1 MRIFPAFSGHKSFP
15 AGRHNDAPSPAS
27 GLSASLHQAGFQLG
41 RLKTGTPAR
50 LDKRTINFVGLERQD
65 GDIPASGF
73 AYWGPGVKYE
83 VRGLVSIKSF

>member
-1 MRIFPAFSGHKSFP
+1 MRCVGQKTFP
-15 AGRHNDAPSPAS
+15 AGRHNDAPSPAT
-27 GLSASLHQAGFQLG
+27 GLSASLSRAGFRLG

-50 LDKRTINFVGLERQD
+50 LDKRTIDFSKLERQD

-83 VRGLVSIKSF
+83 VRGMMNG